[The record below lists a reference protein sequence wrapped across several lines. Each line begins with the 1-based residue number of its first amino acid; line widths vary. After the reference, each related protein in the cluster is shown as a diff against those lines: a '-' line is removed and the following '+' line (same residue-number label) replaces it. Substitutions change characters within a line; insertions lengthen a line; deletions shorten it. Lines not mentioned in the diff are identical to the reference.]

1 MLETLHILA
10 VSYIKGMFDYVW
22 DNGGVQCGHLTHLQ
36 SPCKGTLCKIIDGSS
51 FCADHSYFSQL
62 MQ

>member
-10 VSYIKGMFDYVW
+10 VSYIKVMFEYVW
-22 DNGGVQCGHLTHLQ
+22 DNGGVQCGHLTPLW
-36 SPCKGTLCKIIDGSS
+36 SLCKGTPYKIIDGSS